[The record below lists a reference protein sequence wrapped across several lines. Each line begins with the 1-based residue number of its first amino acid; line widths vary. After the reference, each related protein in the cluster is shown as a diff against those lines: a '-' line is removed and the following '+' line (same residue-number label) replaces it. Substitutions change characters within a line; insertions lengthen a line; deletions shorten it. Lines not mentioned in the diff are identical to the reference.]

1 MEESNANRRSE
12 RERSKGIRESEIR
25 RLVDS
30 LERTDSLKLIVDY
43 GKSITRMLKELA
55 TYRKLRNKD

>member
-1 MEESNANRRSE
+1 MNAEQRH
-12 RERSKGIRESEIR
+12 IAEIR

-30 LERTDSLKLIVDY
+30 LERTDSPKLTVDY

-55 TYRKLRNKD
+55 TYRKLRGM